1 MADAGVGVYH
11 STRRALKRVL
21 TDTTH
26 GTLSSSNP
34 LAGGVPLP
42 TVCLCWPT
50 VGRGVVAH
58 TPRRRKVLARKKPVK
73 SRPGT
78 GTDAGE
84 SGAAIMIIQ
93 DDQNDQNDEPNQAA
107 MEK

>member
-1 MADAGVGVYH
+1 M
-11 STRRALKRVL
+11 
-21 TDTTH
+21 
-26 GTLSSSNP
+26 P
-34 LAGGVPLP
+34 LLANCGPGG
-42 TVCLCWPT
+42 
-50 VGRGVVAH
+50 GRPHA
-58 TPRRRKVLARKKPVK
+58 PRRRKVLARKKPVK